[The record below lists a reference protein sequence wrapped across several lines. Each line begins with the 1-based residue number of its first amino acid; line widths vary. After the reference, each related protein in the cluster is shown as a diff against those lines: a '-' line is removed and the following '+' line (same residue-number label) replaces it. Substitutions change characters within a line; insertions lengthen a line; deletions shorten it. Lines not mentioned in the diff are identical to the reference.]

1 MHVELQALLK
11 SNRITSKAQHYAI
24 AQVLL
29 ISAALLDNSL
39 EEALTSQAMGARE
52 LKCMHCA
59 DAQCREDGNTLHGG
73 GRGLWQA

>member
-1 MHVELQALLK
+1 MPL
-11 SNRITSKAQHYAI
+11 AQHYAI
-24 AQVLL
+24 DQVLL
-29 ISAALLDNSL
+29 NSAALLENSL